1 MNSTFPI
8 LFSEEVRTALAE
20 ARPIVALE
28 STIIA
33 HGMPFPRNVETAM
46 AVEQIVREGGAVPA
60 TIAILGGKLCVG
72 LNASQL
78 EQLGSKKGIS
88 KVSLR
93 DMPFIV
99 STGADG
105 ATTVASTMRIAS
117 MSGIRIFVTGGIGGV
132 HRGAANSMD
141 VSADLTEMSMTD
153 VAVISA
159 GVKSILDI
167 GLTLEKMETLG
178 VPVVTY
184 GSDEFPSFYSRQSG
198 FRSPFR
204 LDDAKSIAAMLSAKW
219 KMGLKGAVLIANP
232 VPAEHEVPFDVMESH
247 IVDAL
252 NSAQQ
257 QGISGKDITPYLLKY
272 IADKTGGESLS
283 ANIELVKNNAR
294 LGAAVAVKYNAIESS

>member
-1 MNSTFPI
+1 
-8 LFSEEVRTALAE
+8 
-20 ARPIVALE
+20 E

-141 VSADLTEMSMTD
+141 VSA
-153 VAVISA
+153 
-159 GVKSILDI
+159 
-167 GLTLEKMETLG
+167 
-178 VPVVTY
+178 
-184 GSDEFPSFYSRQSG
+184 
-198 FRSPFR
+198 
-204 LDDAKSIAAMLSAKW
+204 
-219 KMGLKGAVLIANP
+219 
-232 VPAEHEVPFDVMESH
+232 
-247 IVDAL
+247 
-252 NSAQQ
+252 
-257 QGISGKDITPYLLKY
+257 
-272 IADKTGGESLS
+272 
-283 ANIELVKNNAR
+283 
-294 LGAAVAVKYNAIESS
+294 